1 MQLNAGKKNNGN
13 DKKNCID
20 LNCDLAQSF
29 GIYKNDLEFSL
40 LPYVSSVN
48 ISCGSH
54 SADPVTIM
62 NALKKAK
69 ENNLAIGAHIGYPDI
84 QGFGYRDMA
93 FDEDEL
99 EALVIYQI
107 GALSSLAKSYNLA
120 VEHVRPHGALYKKAA
135 NDLETSV
142 NIAKAMAKFDPWL
155 IFVCA
160 SGEIL
165 NKTAEITNVRVAGEV
180 FLDKE
185 YNFDGTVNFDK
196 GNIVDADYS
205 VSQLEELINNSSVI
219 NNNKGKTK
227 IGFNTIHLSMNSETS
242 LEIAKN
248 AKKQTSQTMPL
259 NPSFVAESGW
269 L

>member
-1 MQLNAGKKNNGN
+1 MQLSAGKKNNSN
-13 DKKNCID
+13 DKKICID

-29 GIYKNDLEFSL
+29 GIYKNDVEFSL

-69 ENNLAIGAHIGYPDI
+69 ENNLAVGAHIGYPDI

-93 FDEDEL
+93 FDAEEL
-99 EALVIYQI
+99 EALVVYQL
-107 GALSSLAKSYNLA
+107 GALSALAKSYNISI
-120 VEHVRPHGALYKKAA
+120 EHVRPHGALYKKAA
-135 NDLETSV
+135 TDLETSV
-142 NIAKAMAKFDPWL
+142 NIAKAIAKFDPWL

-165 NKTAEITNVRVAGEV
+165 KTTREITNIRTAGEV
-180 FLDKE
+180 FADKE
-185 YNFDGTVNFDK
+185 YNFDGSINYNKASVIDLNFS
-196 GNIVDADYS
+196 N
-205 VSQLEELINNSSVI
+205 SQLEELINNSSVI
-219 NNNKGKTK
+219 NNNRGKTK
-227 IGFNTIHLSMNSETS
+227 VDFKTIHLNMNSEIS
-242 LEIAKN
+242 LEIAKA
-248 AKKQTSQTMPL
+248 AKNLLTETMPL